1 MVFAPEDTA
10 APLADFGV
18 SVLVTGTPITAL
30 GLLRRALEVGREL
43 GVSVPSGSDVLL
55 VRAGDLGPLTVDQRL
70 TIDGRAYRY
79 RGLVEGPRD
88 RWERL
93 AVVEVPA

>member
-18 SVLVTGTPITAL
+18 PVQVTGTPTAST
-30 GLLRRALEVGREL
+30 GLLRRAYQVEREL
-43 GVSVPSGSDVLL
+43 GVTVPAGADVLV
-55 VRAGDLGPLTVDQRL
+55 VRAGDLGTLVTDQRL
-70 TIDGRAYRY
+70 AIDGKAYRY
-79 RGLVEGPRD
+79 RGPIDGPRD
-88 RWERL
+88 RWDRF

>member
-18 SVLVTGTPITAL
+18 PVQVTGTSTACT
-30 GLLRRALEVGREL
+30 GMLRRATQVEREL
-43 GVSVPSGSDVLL
+43 GVTLPSGADVLV
-55 VRAGDLGPLTVDQRL
+55 VRAGDLGPLVPDQRL
-70 TIDGRAYRY
+70 TIDGKAYRY
-79 RGLVEGPRD
+79 RGPVEGPRD
-88 RWERL
+88 RWDRV